1 MDLHDLVRRKMEWD
15 DVLPDDLR
23 GLWSSHFEM
32 LQELKS
38 IRFNRA
44 IVPADAINLQLT
56 TLDFGDASQDLICA
70 SIYARFKRKQGDY
83 SCQLIFARSRL
94 VPDEYTQPRGELYAA
109 LVITHTSEVVRKAFN
124 STHSGNL
131 KFTDSQIALYWITNT
146 SLQLKQWLRNRVNE
160 IHRWTKSSQWK
171 YVQSEDMIADI
182 GTRRCSTISDVDQ
195 SSQWINGMPWMT
207 QPETEFPAL
216 TTKQITLIQAQLEQ
230 ANREAKNPSIH
241 TCNVYHNQR
250 INEEFLKE
258 TQKRY
263 QFSNYLIDP
272 NRHQFS
278 KVVRIV
284 AIVQRF
290 IEICRH
296 SKKKTAIRANSNVEI
311 ILYDDE
317 LVNAEK
323 YFYRKATQELKKFVE
338 KSKLGKISMEKDGI
352 LHHVGRILPT
362 DAISVAGRLT
372 TTMKDLTAT
381 TFCVPIVDKH
391 SPLAIS
397 IINDIHW
404 NSSVKHSGIETT
416 WRYVLKKVFIL
427 EGRSLVK
434 LIRSSC
440 ERCRFI
446 TKKTIDVEMGPV
458 SQDNLVIAPAF
469 YITQADLAGPFLSYS
484 QHHKRTTVK
493 VWLIIF
499 CCATTTSVSIKV
511 MEDYSTTAFLQSFT
525 RFSCQVGYPRKL
537 LIDEGGQLVKGCE
550 TMKLNINDIAS
561 RLHQDLKIDFETCPV
576 GGHNQHGRVE
586 RKIREVRLSLQK
598 IMQNERLS
606 LLQWETIAAVV
617 TNSINDMPIA
627 IRNTKSSFEMADLIT
642 PNRLLLGRN
651 NDRSPNGM
659 LSVENDF
666 DKVIRCNQKIFNA
679 WFECWLISHVP
690 NLVSQPKWFK
700 SDVDIK
706 TGDIVLFTK
715 QDSTI
720 SSTYQYGMVKSVIRD
735 RDSKIRKVVVE
746 YQNASEKVKRETTR
760 AVRTLV
766 LIHGIDE
773 LDIYKELFK
782 CSKLGFN

>member
-1 MDLHDLVRRKMEWD
+1 M
-15 DVLPDDLR
+15 
-23 GLWSSHFEM
+23 
-32 LQELKS
+32 
-38 IRFNRA
+38 
-44 IVPADAINLQLT
+44 
-56 TLDFGDASQDLICA
+56 
-70 SIYARFKRKQGDY
+70 
-83 SCQLIFARSRL
+83 

-109 LVITHTSEVVRKAFN
+109 LVNTHTAEVVRKAFN

-146 SLQLKQWLRNRVNE
+146 TLQLKQWLRNRVNE
-160 IHRWTKSSQWK
+160 IHRWTKSSQWR
-171 YVQSEDMIADI
+171 YVQSEDMIADV
-182 GTRRCSTISDVDQ
+182 GTRRCSTITDVDQ

-207 QPETEFPAL
+207 QHETDFPAL
-216 TTKQITLIQAQLEQ
+216 TAKQIILTQTQLEQ
-230 ANREAKNPSIH
+230 ASREVKHPSTHNI
-241 TCNVYHNQR
+241 YHNQL
-250 INEEFLKE
+250 INEQFLKE
-258 TQKRY
+258 AQKRY

-272 NRHQFS
+272 NRHKFS

-284 AIVQRF
+284 AIVRRF
-290 IEICRH
+290 IKLCCH
-296 SKKKTAIRANSNVEI
+296 LKKKSSFKASSKMEI
-311 ILYDDE
+311 ILNDDE
-317 LVNAEK
+317 LMNSEK

-338 KSKLGKISMEKDGI
+338 KSKLGKISIEKDGI
-352 LHHVGRILPT
+352 LYHIGRILPT
-362 DAISVAGRLT
+362 DTISVAGRLT
-372 TTMKDLTAT
+372 TTMKDLTST
-381 TFCVPIVDKH
+381 TFCVPIIDKH

-416 WRYVLKKVFIL
+416 WRYVLMKVFIL

-434 LIRSSC
+434 SIRSSC

-446 TKKTIDVEMGPV
+446 SKKTIDVEMGPL

-493 VWLIIF
+493 IWLIVF

-511 MEDYSTTAFLQSFT
+511 MEDYSTTAFLQSFI
-525 RFSCQVGYPRKL
+525 RFSFQVGYPRKL
-537 LIDEGGQLVKGCE
+537 LIDEFGQLVKGCE

-561 RLHQDLKIDFETCPV
+561 RLHQDMKIDFETCPV

-586 RKIREVRLSLQK
+586 RKIREVRISLQK
-598 IMQNERLS
+598 VMQNERLS

-617 TNSINDMPIA
+617 TNAINDMPIA

-651 NDRSPNGM
+651 NDRSPSGM
-659 LSVENDF
+659 LSVEKDF
-666 DKVIRCNQKIFNA
+666 DKMIRSNQKIFNA
-679 WFECWLISHVP
+679 WFESWLISHVP
-690 NLVSQPKWFK
+690 NLISQPKWFK

-706 TGDIVLFTK
+706 IGDIVLFTK
-715 QDSTI
+715 QDSPI
-720 SSTYQYGMVKSVIRD
+720 SATYQYGMVKSVIRN
-735 RDSKIRKVVVE
+735 RDNKIRKVVVE
-746 YQNASEKVKRETTR
+746 YQNASESVKRETTR

-773 LDIYKELFK
+773 IDISKELFNR
-782 CSKLGFN
+782 SNNFV